1 MVLGRHQLVNVTV
14 ERLAFDPTGDIA
26 PTIGANE
33 GEGPGFLGLLNGTS
47 TGANETT
54 VE

>member
-1 MVLGRHQLVNVTV
+1 MVAGRHQLVNVTV

-26 PTIGANE
+26 PTMRTSE
-33 GEGPGFLGLLNGTS
+33 REGPGSLGLLNGTHRY
-47 TGANETT
+47 NETT